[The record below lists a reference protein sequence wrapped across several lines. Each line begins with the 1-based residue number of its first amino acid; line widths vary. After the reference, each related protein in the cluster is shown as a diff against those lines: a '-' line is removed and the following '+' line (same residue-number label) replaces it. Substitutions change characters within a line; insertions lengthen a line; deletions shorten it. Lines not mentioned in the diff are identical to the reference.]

1 MSKRTNE
8 EIDKEKEEEAEKA
21 QLAEYES
28 DTGSGS
34 GLAFDAY
41 VFDKLAKVSKKE
53 GKELTAKKYTDM
65 ADDVW
70 MSHLGNQKFGYEPH
84 GTGEPGSPAVLRAL
98 QLEPG
103 SAEKA
108 SELYG
113 RYIDK
118 PYRRR
123 TGEELNETF
132 GPDSGPIGLF
142 EPKEQKG
149 NLSDDIDENDDLGFD
164 YDEKFPPTPE
174 KEKGGRLNK
183 KRRNTKRNTKRYTKR
198 NTKRITKRT
207 RRKVTKRRH
216 NRRK

>member
-8 EIDKEKEEEAEKA
+8 EIEKEEEAEKA

-28 DTGSGS
+28 DNGSGS

-84 GTGEPGSPAVLRAL
+84 GTGEPDSPAVLRAL
-98 QLEPG
+98 QLEPE

-108 SELYG
+108 YPTLYG

-132 GPDSGPIGLF
+132 GPDSGRIGLF

-149 NLSDDIDENDDLGFD
+149 NLSDDIDENVDLGFD
-164 YDEKFPPTPE
+164 YNEKFPPTPE

-183 KRRNTKRNTKRYTKR
+183 KRRNTKRNTKRR
-198 NTKRITKRT
+198 MKRT